1 MQAVYKVAQLEGIV
15 PLSGTKNEEHM
26 QQDVA
31 VESVPLQGEAVRGF
45 IRLEYF
51 QYCTIMTSLIF
62 LSDPGCPEGAYHY
75 LKGEIATGLS
85 PIVIVCSGQFG
96 HVMPG

>member
-31 VESVPLQGEAVRGF
+31 VENVPLQDEGVQDLLTAVRG
-45 IRLEYF
+45 
-51 QYCTIMTSLIF
+51 LI
-62 LSDPGCPEGAYHY
+62 
-75 LKGEIATGLS
+75 TG
-85 PIVIVCSGQFG
+85 
-96 HVMPG
+96 